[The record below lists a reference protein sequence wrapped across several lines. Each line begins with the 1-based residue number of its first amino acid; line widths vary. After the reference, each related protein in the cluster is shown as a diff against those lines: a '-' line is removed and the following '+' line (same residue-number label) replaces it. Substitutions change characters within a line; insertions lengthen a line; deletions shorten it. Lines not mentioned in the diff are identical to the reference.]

1 MRTRKVL
8 IGLIVA
14 LFLLPVIPNV
24 VAVDP
29 PTPTVATD
37 QPYYHPGDV
46 VKVTGAATVEDQVTL
61 CFKVGSEIIDTAT
74 VLAAADGKYQY
85 SYNLPANPKKGTWT
99 VEAEYSA
106 TPTQVATT
114 TFIVLNAATQEI
126 AEKLLQIAKDANTFT
141 QGELDTQPPKAAQ
154 ENFDAGVK
162 ALEDAQAL
170 FDSGKY
176 AASIEA
182 SLRAQKHIGNALK
195 ILAREHPRE
204 DHEDDELRLESQI
217 ERAQKMLDSFKKV
230 YNNVEENLSIEVSN
244 SINSELTEA
253 QADLDEAEAALAAK
267 DLTNAGNSLSDAKKH
282 METAKGLLHD
292 YSEENKKDRILGF
305 IDKAVERVDKLKET
319 VETLR
324 ERIGAQA
331 ANDLIAKLN
340 TISAKLVALK
350 EAVEGGAAVDEIN
363 NQMKAI
369 QEALDD
375 VHDDVL
381 RGALKEMDRMR
392 AWIQIMKDTRGMM
405 LRKGFKI
412 DDVDAKIKQGEDA
425 LGRTISEL
433 VAGRKMDGRFSEI
446 IKDFQKNYIH
456 RDG

>member
-1 MRTRKVL
+1 MKTRKVL

-14 LFLLPVIPNV
+14 LFLLTVIPSV
-24 VAVDP
+24 TAVAP
-29 PTPTVATD
+29 PTTPTVATD
-37 QPYYHPGDV
+37 KPYYHPGDV

-61 CFKVGSEIIDTAT
+61 RFKVGSEIIDTAT

-99 VEAEYSA
+99 VEAEDSA

-141 QGELDTQPPKAAQ
+141 QELCTVPPKATQ

-170 FDSGKY
+170 LDSGKY

-182 SLRAQKHIGNALK
+182 SLRAQKHFGNALK
-195 ILAREHPRE
+195 ILAREHPQE

-217 ERAQKMLDSFKKV
+217 ERAQKMLDSLKKV
-230 YNNVEENLSIEVSN
+230 YNNVEENPSTEVSN
-244 SINSELTEA
+244 SINNELTEA
-253 QADLDEAEAALAAK
+253 QRDLDEAEAALAAK

-433 VAGRKMDGRFSEI
+433 AAGRKMDGRFSEI